1 MAIKFDGTRIRLW
14 KSKKEESPG
23 IGLRFDKSVSVKE
36 ANSIHDAIEALLEF
50 RYGPGKE

>member
-36 ANSIHDAIEALLEF
+36 INLIHDAIAALLEF
-50 RYGPGKE
+50 KYGPGRE